1 MTQKL
6 ANKARSTLT
15 GAITNVATSLSIQ
28 SGDADLFPVATTGT
42 SAVGTAG
49 LDWFKIV
56 LEKNTGE
63 YEIAYCRSR
72 AAGVATLSNVI
83 RGQEGTTAI
92 AFSAGDV
99 VGLRMTKT
107 DIENALAG
115 VFTGWSAVQVASAGT
130 VDIGAQTTPVVE
142 ITGTTGITSLGTNY
156 TAGPRFL
163 RFTGALTITH
173 NATSLICP
181 GGANITTAAGMT
193 MIAVPKSTAGTAD
206 GWVIEAVSTTTTAST
221 TPVIVPSVA
230 ANAMTLALKTL
241 AGADPTSTAPL
252 SINFRDST
260 LASSTINTRQATAA
274 TSIVIPENATLGGK
288 NGLDAPIYVYG
299 LDNGG
304 TIELAVSGSNYGAN
318 FIGSTTAITS
328 GSTSATTIY
337 STSARTSKP
346 MKLLQI
352 LRSNQATAGTYTV
365 VPVEVKYPDVD
376 AQNYIRTAVAAGSAD
391 ALTAAFT
398 APFPSL
404 SMAASTPLFIR
415 AGAAN
420 ATSTPTLAI
429 DGLTA
434 KTIVKGAGL
443 ALADGDIQ
451 GAGNWIMVQY
461 DQTLDKFV
469 LMNPAR
475 TSMVADNMVPV
486 RQTCLSGPVDS
497 AGLPSFGGS
506 AGGTSVTLS
515 GTFVVTAANGFDA
528 YGAVNR
534 VGSITNPA
542 FTGLSTNGTMYLFVD
557 IAADGTCTP
566 GTGTLAPVYQ
576 WGGSYSNTAN
586 QFTFNIQEMVGKVG
600 SGGTS
605 AQAYRVYLGEVIVA
619 GGVVTTIT
627 GYALQGQYRSAEYSL
642 SASSTSVR
650 SHNIGVIPD
659 DVKLFVATSAAGPR
673 HPAVAAYAGPS
684 SAPAGQ
690 GVTSIGRMTATSY
703 VHAYAYVTDGVD
715 SVPTTSPQYHTMICK
730 RGW

>member
-15 GAITNVATSLSIQ
+15 GAITDVATSLTIQ

-274 TSIVIPENATLGGK
+274 TSIVIPQNATLGGQ

-337 STSARTSKP
+337 STLARTSKP

-352 LRSNQATAGTYTV
+352 LRNNQATAGTYTV
-365 VPVEVKYPDVD
+365 VPVEVKYPDAD
-376 AQNYIRTAVAAGSAD
+376 PQNYVRTATAGGTAD
-391 ALTAAFT
+391 ALTAAF
-398 APFPSL
+398 APPFPSL
-404 SMAASTPLFIR
+404 AMAAGIPFFVR
-415 AGAAN
+415 PGAAN
-420 ATSTPTLAI
+420 ATTTPTIAI

-434 KTIVKGAGL
+434 KTIVKGAGSALAAGDIAGSGHWL
-443 ALADGDIQ
+443 AL
-451 GAGNWIMVQY
+451 QY
-461 DQTLDKFV
+461 DSTLDKV
-469 LMNPAR
+469 LLMNPANGITVPAAAKVGLGTKLTL
-475 TSMVADNMVPV
+475 TSDITGLTSAVAATIGWGSEAFDDEGLHDNVTNNSRITV
-486 RQTCLSGPVDS
+486 GATARYRVTFCLSYEWDTGGTYSNLSRAKANLLKNGSSLRDWRGTTYYAPSSAWMDSGNVTRISMQGVDEFDLTS
-497 AGLPSFGGS
+497 GDYLELQSLAIFGGS
-506 AGGTSVTLS
+506 MKVLQADSFFLVE
-515 GTFVVTAANGFDA
+515 
-528 YGAVNR
+528 R
-534 VGSITNPA
+534 VKG
-542 FTGLSTNGTMYLFVD
+542 
-557 IAADGTCTP
+557 
-566 GTGTLAPVYQ
+566 
-576 WGGSYSNTAN
+576 
-586 QFTFNIQEMVGKVG
+586 
-600 SGGTS
+600 
-605 AQAYRVYLGEVIVA
+605 
-619 GGVVTTIT
+619 
-627 GYALQGQYRSAEYSL
+627 
-642 SASSTSVR
+642 
-650 SHNIGVIPD
+650 
-659 DVKLFVATSAAGPR
+659 
-673 HPAVAAYAGPS
+673 
-684 SAPAGQ
+684 
-690 GVTSIGRMTATSY
+690 
-703 VHAYAYVTDGVD
+703 
-715 SVPTTSPQYHTMICK
+715 
-730 RGW
+730 

>member
-15 GAITNVATSLSIQ
+15 GAITNVATSLTVQ
-28 SGDADLFPVATTGT
+28 SADADLFPVATTGT

-56 LEKNTGE
+56 LENNTGA
-63 YEIAYCRSR
+63 YEIAYCRTR

-83 RGQEGTTAI
+83 RGQEGTTAL

-99 VGLRMTKT
+99 VGLRMTKL

-163 RFTGALTITH
+163 RFIGALTITH

-181 GGANITTAAGMT
+181 GGANITTSAGMT

-221 TPVIVPSVA
+221 TPVIVPTVA

-260 LASSTINTRQATAA
+260 LSSSTINTRQATAA
-274 TSIVIPENATLGGK
+274 TSIVIPANATLGGA
-288 NGLDAPIYVYG
+288 NSTDAPIFVYG

-304 TIELAVSGSNYGAN
+304 TVELAVSGSNYGAN

-352 LRSNQATAGTYTV
+352 LRSNQATAGTYTA
-365 VPVEVKYPDVD
+365 VPVEVKYPDAD

-443 ALADGDIQ
+443 ALAAGDIQ

-461 DQTLDKFV
+461 DLSTDKFV
-469 LMNPAR
+469 LMNPAKA
-475 TSMVADNMVPV
+475 SIVADCSVPV

-515 GTFVVTAANGFDA
+515 GTFIVTAANGFDG
-528 YGAVNR
+528 YGAVDR
-534 VGSITNPA
+534 VGSITNPV
-542 FTGLSTNGTMYLFVD
+542 FTGLSTNGTMFLYVD

-586 QFTFNIQEMVGKVG
+586 KFTFNIQEMIGKVG

-605 AQAYRVYLGEVIVA
+605 AQAYRVYLGEVIVS

-627 GYALQGQYRSAEYSL
+627 GYALQGQYRSPEYSVATSG
-642 SASSTSVR
+642 SATK

-659 DVKLFVATSAAGPR
+659 DVRLWVAKAAGGAR
-673 HPAVAAYAGPS
+673 YAAWGTAVGASSYPGGSAIVGVDRLTASSVLHAFAYI
-684 SAPAGQ
+684 
-690 GVTSIGRMTATSY
+690 V
-703 VHAYAYVTDGVD
+703 DGVD
-715 SVPTTSPQYHTMICK
+715 SEPTVTPQYHTMIAK